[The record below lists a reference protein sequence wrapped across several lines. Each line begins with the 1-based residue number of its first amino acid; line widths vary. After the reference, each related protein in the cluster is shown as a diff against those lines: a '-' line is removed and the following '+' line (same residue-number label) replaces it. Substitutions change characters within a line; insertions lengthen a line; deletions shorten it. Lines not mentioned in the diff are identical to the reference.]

1 MELPAGSSDRNILDK
16 LWVQEDPKKV
26 DQVDPKTWTLV
37 GVAPTDVD
45 PWKLQKIR
53 GKRRDFLK
61 TKVSFPTKKL
71 QMQVLRSL
79 FMAKMSLS
87 ES

>member
-1 MELPAGSSDRNILDK
+1 MELLAGRSDRNIIDN
-16 LWVQEDPKKV
+16 LWVQEDSKKV

-53 GKRRDFLK
+53 GKRRNLK
-61 TKVSFPTKKL
+61 TKVSFPTKK
-71 QMQVLRSL
+71 
-79 FMAKMSLS
+79 F
-87 ES
+87 